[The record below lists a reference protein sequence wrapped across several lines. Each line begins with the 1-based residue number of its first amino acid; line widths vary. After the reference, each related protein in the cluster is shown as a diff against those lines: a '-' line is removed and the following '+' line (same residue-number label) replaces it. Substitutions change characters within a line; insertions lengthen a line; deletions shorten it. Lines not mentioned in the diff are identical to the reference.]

1 VAPLLPLRVVPGRPR
16 ACSHLDRSNA
26 GFDAYERVG
35 ILLAKRGAGYEQL
48 VADMIAPTPRP
59 GHLAELALDDNGILL
74 ACDSRADRIF
84 QFDTRKRE
92 LVKSWSSRGDG
103 SADLA
108 LDRARHRLFVGSRV
122 PPEVTIYDSMSGR
135 EIQSLP
141 APETMDGVHYDAK
154 LKPRAGPHTSGE
166 LMFDH
171 VLFGVSDYAASK
183 AFFLKALEPLG
194 VAVVLEG
201 PLGVELSPDGK
212 SSLCI
217 CQTEEKPAHLHL
229 AFTAENRQQVEAF
242 YRAALEAG
250 GKDNGAPGLRP
261 HYHANYYAAFVIGPD
276 GHNIEVVCHEPEA

>member
-1 VAPLLPLRVVPGRPR
+1 VPESG
-16 ACSHLDRSNA
+16 
-26 GFDAYERVG
+26 G
-35 ILLAKRGAGYEQL
+35 I
-48 VADMIAPTPRP
+48 
-59 GHLAELALDDNGILL
+59 
-74 ACDSRADRIF
+74 
-84 QFDTRKRE
+84 RKVR
-92 LVKSWSSRGDG
+92 WG
-103 SADLA
+103 
-108 LDRARHRLFVGSRV
+108 
-122 PPEVTIYDSMSGR
+122 
-135 EIQSLP
+135 
-141 APETMDGVHYDAK
+141 
-154 LKPRAGPHTSGE
+154 RAGSGKSGGVRVIYFTRTAEGEVVLLTPYAKSETDNPSGE

-201 PLGVELSPDGK
+201 PLGVELSPKGGAA
-212 SSLCI
+212 SLCM

-276 GHNIEVVCHEPEA
+276 GHNIEVVCHKPEA